1 MSVIAGRDAELAAL
15 GAVLGELSAGRG
27 RAVLIEGEAGI
38 GKSALVAAA
47 LTRADDRRIRVLTGV
62 CDELAQ
68 QLPLSVVTQAISLG
82 ADGSAAAQ
90 RRSAGPSDGAGT
102 GDGRIPGPALGA
114 GDPVQAAS
122 EELLGT
128 VHKLC
133 AKGPL
138 VLVLE
143 DLHWADGASV
153 AWWRRLCRVTPQL
166 PLVLVGTR
174 RSVPRAPAAGGL
186 GREVRAARGVVLS
199 LGGLVPGAVVAMAG
213 NLVGGVPGP
222 RLLRWLE
229 HAGGNPF
236 YVRELVDEAVRS
248 GTLLTENSVV
258 DLVKVADESRGGAGG
273 LAGDSVLLRA
283 AVESRLDFLP
293 EDALRLLRIAALL
306 GPEFLVSDL
315 AAVCERT
322 PAALL
327 PVLED
332 SFAAGVL
339 EDSGARLRFRHGLL
353 QQALY
358 QAIPASVRA
367 GLHRQAAR
375 TLIELGA
382 SAEPV
387 ARQLL
392 AVPEAAAG
400 EDWEVSWLSAH
411 AEELLTR
418 LPAAAA
424 ELVERV
430 LRQPWLD
437 DSQRARLEYCLLFA
451 LFILGRYEQTGQL
464 AKGVLPRTG
473 DPDRFG
479 HVTWLMSYALIR
491 AGRYGD
497 AEAAL
502 SAAAGRADMS
512 PVWQARLSALRA
524 MAARYVG
531 SRAERTRY
539 ASDALAAG
547 RALRDP
553 IATAYAL
560 HAQAVQHF
568 DDGDIR
574 TSCRLSDEA
583 MPATERDPCLGDL
596 RLVLTYNRV
605 GMAADLGDYVEAAQL
620 ARDALARDELSG
632 SPRLRRLHGT
642 AAAVAYELGRWDEAM
657 AELEASD
664 EDEDEDDEAESPFIR
679 VLIAGHRDEWPQA
692 DGYLAALKQTAGY
705 RPPAWDKSP
714 TVATN
719 ITAVAVLDIERSGAP
734 EEAARLLARWL
745 ESDQADRL
753 LPFVQRVLPSFARL
767 CLAAGDQSRAHA
779 AAEAASREASHDP
792 VARKQATAQWCSGLV
807 RGDPEA
813 VLTAARALRGL
824 MLPLHAGN
832 AFEDAA
838 VLLGGNGDA
847 AGARAALDA
856 ALQLYAQP
864 GASWDARRAA
874 ARVRPF
880 GIRPGVRG
888 PRGRPDSGWAALTAT
903 ERQIAGLAAAG
914 RSNPDIAAQLFIS
927 RRTVESHVSRI
938 LAKLKVT
945 SRWDIKVIGSQ
956 PLPPG
961 KGKISFLGTVRA
973 SSNSAAD
980 KKLSDG

>member
-1 MSVIAGRDAELAAL
+1 MSAIAGRDAELAAL

-27 RAVLIEGEAGI
+27 RAVLVEGEAGI
-38 GKSALVAAA
+38 GKSALVAAVLA
-47 LTRADDRRIRVLTGV
+47 RANARRIRVLAGV

-68 QLPLSVVTQAISLG
+68 QLPLSVVTQAIGLG
-82 ADGSAAAQ
+82 GYGSTAAR
-90 RRSAGPSDGAGT
+90 RRSTGPSDGTGT

-128 VHKLC
+128 VHELC

-174 RSVPRAPAAGGL
+174 RPVPRASGAGGL

-199 LGGLVPGAVVAMAG
+199 LGGLAPGAVVAMAG

-222 RLLRWLE
+222 RLRQWLE

-248 GTLLTENSVV
+248 GALLTENAVV
-258 DLVKVADESRGGAGG
+258 DLVKAVDESRGGGGG

-358 QAIPASVRA
+358 QAIPAPVRA

-382 SAEPV
+382 SADPV

-464 AKGVLPRTG
+464 AKGMLPRTG

-502 SAAAGRADMS
+502 SAAAGRADVS
-512 PVWQARLSALRA
+512 RVWQARLSALRA
-524 MAARYVG
+524 MAARYIG

-605 GMAADLGDYVEAAQL
+605 SMAADLGDYEEAARL
-620 ARDALARDELSG
+620 ARDALVRDELSG

-642 AAAVAYELGRWDEAM
+642 AAAVAYELGLWDEAM
-657 AELEASD
+657 AELGASD
-664 EDEDEDDEAESPFIR
+664 EDDDEDDEAESPYIR

-692 DGYLAALKQTAGY
+692 DGYLAALKQHTAGY

-745 ESDQADRL
+745 ESEQAGRL
-753 LPFVQRVLPSFARL
+753 LPFLQRVMPSFARL

-779 AAEAASREASHDP
+779 AAEAASREAGRDP
-792 VARKQATAQWCSGLV
+792 LARKQATAQWCSGLV

-838 VLLGGNGDA
+838 VLLGGNGNA

-880 GIRPGVRG
+880 GVRPGVRG
-888 PRGRPDSGWAALTAT
+888 PRGRPGSGWAALTAT

-938 LAKLKVT
+938 LAKLEVT
-945 SRWDIKVIGSQ
+945 SRWDIKV
-956 PLPPG
+956 P
-961 KGKISFLGTVRA
+961 A
-973 SSNSAAD
+973 S
-980 KKLSDG
+980 

>member
-1 MSVIAGRDAELAAL
+1 MTQVPRVAEDSESLELSRSAIAGRDAELAAL

-27 RAVLIEGEAGI
+27 RAVLIDGEAGI
-38 GKSALVAAA
+38 GKSALVTAA
-47 LTRADDRRIRVLTGV
+47 LARADARRIRVLVGV

-68 QLPLSVVTQAISLG
+68 QLPLSVVTQAIRLG
-82 ADGSAAAQ
+82 DDGSAAAR
-90 RRSAGPSDGAGT
+90 RRSAGSSDGTGT

-174 RSVPRAPAAGGL
+174 RPVPRAPGAGGL
-186 GREVRAARGVVLS
+186 GREVRAARGVMLS
-199 LGGLVPGAVVAMAG
+199 LGGLAPGAVVAMAG

-236 YVRELVDEAVRS
+236 YVRELVDEAVRA

-258 DLVKVADESRGGAGG
+258 DLVKVADESRGGGCG
-273 LAGDSVLLRA
+273 LASDSVLLRA

-353 QQALY
+353 RQALY

-375 TLIELGA
+375 RLIELGA
-382 SAEPV
+382 SAEPA

-424 ELVERV
+424 ELVERA

-512 PVWQARLSALRA
+512 PVWLARLSALRA
-524 MAARYVG
+524 MAARYIG

-539 ASDALAAG
+539 ASEALAAG
-547 RALRDP
+547 RELRDP

-605 GMAADLGDYVEAAQL
+605 GMAAELGDYVEAARL

-632 SPRLRRLHGT
+632 SPRLSRLRGT

-657 AELEASD
+657 AELDASD
-664 EDEDEDDEAESPFIR
+664 DDEDNEAESPYIR

-692 DGYLAALKQTAGY
+692 DGYLAALKQQTAGY

-734 EEAARLLARWL
+734 EEAARLLAQWL
-745 ESDQADRL
+745 ESEQADRL
-753 LPFVQRVLPSFARL
+753 LPFLQRVLPSFARL

-779 AAEAASREASHDP
+779 AAEAARREAGRDP
-792 VARKQATAQWCSGLV
+792 LARKQATSQWCSGLV

-838 VLLGGNGDA
+838 VLMGGNGDA

-856 ALQLYAQP
+856 ALQMYAQP
-864 GASWDARRAA
+864 GASWDASRAA

-880 GIRPGVRG
+880 GVRPGVRG
-888 PRGRPDSGWAALTAT
+888 PRSRPGSGWAALTAT

-945 SRWDIKVIGSQ
+945 SRWDIKV
-956 PLPPG
+956 P
-961 KGKISFLGTVRA
+961 A
-973 SSNSAAD
+973 S
-980 KKLSDG
+980 

>member
-1 MSVIAGRDAELAAL
+1 MTQVPRVAEDSEGLEVNMPVIAGRDAELAAL

-38 GKSALVAAA
+38 GKSALVTAA
-47 LTRADDRRIRVLTGV
+47 LARADARRIRVLAGV

-68 QLPLSVVTQAISLG
+68 QLPLSVVTQAIRLG
-82 ADGSAAAQ
+82 NDGSAAER
-90 RRSAGPSDGAGT
+90 RRSVGPSDETGT

-153 AWWRRLCRVTPQL
+153 AWWRRLCRVSSQL

-174 RSVPRAPAAGGL
+174 RPVPRAPGAGGL
-186 GREVRAARGVVLS
+186 GREVRAARGVMLS
-199 LGGLVPGAVVAMAG
+199 LGGLAPGAVMAMAG

-222 RLLRWLE
+222 RLLQWLE
-229 HAGGNPF
+229 HASGNPF
-236 YVRELVDEAVRS
+236 YVRELVDEAVRA

-258 DLVKVADESRGGAGG
+258 DLVKAADESRGGDGG

-358 QAIPASVRA
+358 QAIPAPVRA

-424 ELVERV
+424 ELVARP

-464 AKGVLPRTG
+464 AKDVLPRTG

-491 AGRYGD
+491 AGRYSD

-502 SAAAGRADMS
+502 SAAAGRAEMS

-524 MAARYVG
+524 MAARYIG
-531 SRAERTRY
+531 SPAERTRY

-547 RALRDP
+547 RELSDP

-574 TSCRLSDEA
+574 TSCRLTDEA

-605 GMAADLGDYVEAAQL
+605 GMAAELGDYVEAAQL

-657 AELEASD
+657 AELDAGD
-664 EDEDEDDEAESPFIR
+664 DDEDEDDEAESPYIR

-692 DGYLAALKQTAGY
+692 DAYRAALKQQTAGY

-734 EEAARLLARWL
+734 EEAARLLAQWL
-745 ESDQADRL
+745 ESEQADRL
-753 LPFVQRVLPSFARL
+753 LPFLQRVLPSFARL

-779 AAEAASREASHDP
+779 AAEAARREAGRDP
-792 VARKQATAQWCSGLV
+792 LPRKQATAQWCSGLV

-838 VLLGGNGDA
+838 VLIGGNGDA

-856 ALQLYAQP
+856 ALQLYAHP

-880 GIRPGVRG
+880 GVRPGVRG
-888 PRGRPDSGWAALTAT
+888 PRSRPGSGWAALTAT

-945 SRWDIKVIGSQ
+945 SRWDIKVPVS
-956 PLPPG
+956 
-961 KGKISFLGTVRA
+961 
-973 SSNSAAD
+973 
-980 KKLSDG
+980 